1 MRKCDAICPF
11 WGIFLISSDDSE
23 VESVKA
29 QKDQGG
35 ENHPSNRKLDQMG
48 EKRSRAIH
56 LQLQSHGL
64 RLIQ

>member
-1 MRKCDAICPF
+1 MRKSCTICPF
-11 WGIFLISSDDSE
+11 WGIFLIGSRDSE

-35 ENHPSNRKLDQMG
+35 ENQPSNRKLDQMG
-48 EKRSRAIH
+48 KKRSRDIH